1 MVDQPTFHSNHSVAQ
16 PRGGTLRPRLRR
28 LPALAGLAVA
38 LTFGAFSSAA
48 SAHPRACADAHTTI
62 ASASKPEMRTAVV
75 CLINQQRTERH
86 LPKLAA
92 NSRLDQ
98 SAQAWTNEMVRH
110 RDFTHGADFSARI
123 SAVGF
128 DWSNAGENI
137 AGGFQTPATVVNAWM
152 ASTGHCQN
160 ILSPTFR
167 EVGTGV
173 DDGSSA
179 VGANAPGTWTQD
191 FGLLMGQHPG
201 SGNFG
206 PASGCPYN

>member
-1 MVDQPTFHSNHSVAQ
+1 MIDNTHHTTHADAAPPRSVA
-16 PRGGTLRPRLRR
+16 PRTRLRR

-38 LTFGAFSSAA
+38 LTFGAFTSAA
-48 SAHPRACADAHTTI
+48 SAHPSACADAHTPLV
-62 ASASKPEMRTAVV
+62 SAAKPALRTAVV
-75 CLINQQRTERH
+75 CLINQQRTERR
-86 LPKLAA
+86 LPKLAS

-98 SAQAWTNEMVRH
+98 SAQLWTNDMVRD
-110 RDFTHGADFSARI
+110 REFSHGADFSARI

-128 DWSNAGENI
+128 DWSNAAENI
-137 AGGFQTPATVVNAWM
+137 AGGFQTPAAVVSAWM

-173 DDGSSA
+173 DSGSSLL
-179 VGANAPGTWTQD
+179 GGNAPGTWTQD
-191 FGLLMGQHPG
+191 FALQMGQHPG

-206 PASGCPYN
+206 PASGCPYK